1 MEKSLQ
7 RYLRWQRSNGHTQK
21 TIANHNTN
29 IGLFIRWSHEHS
41 HPTSIEQLEADMVR
55 EWIEDQRAHDLS
67 PHTIASRIR
76 SLKAWTHWLAEEEW
90 LDRDPLGRLK
100 VPKADDKAK
109 DVLSPQEVDKLLATC
124 NKKTVTGRRDFA
136 IMLLLFSTGLRA
148 SELLILRAE
157 DVDWTRGLIIVRRG
171 KGGKFRVVPL
181 GPKVERALDRYL
193 DGRDTG
199 PLFLTQDNQPLRFY
213 GLRELLRR
221 HGNKAG
227 VHANPHK
234 WRHSAAIQ
242 YLRSGGRVENLRA
255 MLGHTTLDMTLHY
268 ARIAGVDLA
277 EAHQTVDPTKTL
289 KTR

>member
-1 MEKSLQ
+1 M
-7 RYLRWQRSNGHTQK
+7 
-21 TIANHNTN
+21 
-29 IGLFIRWSHEHS
+29 
-41 HPTSIEQLEADMVR
+41 
-55 EWIEDQRAHDLS
+55 
-67 PHTIASRIR
+67 
-76 SLKAWTHWLAEEEW
+76 
-90 LDRDPLGRLK
+90 K

-109 DVLSPQEVDKLLATC
+109 DVLSPNEVDKLLATC
-124 NKKTVTGRRDFA
+124 NKKTLTGRRDFA

-148 SELLILRAE
+148 SELLIIQAE
-157 DVDWTRGLIIVRRG
+157 DVDWTRGLIVIRRG
-171 KGGKFRVVPL
+171 KGGKFRMVPL

-193 DGRDTG
+193 DGRTTG

-213 GLRELLRR
+213 GLLELLRR